1 MPSLVDCSTRK
12 DEREQGGQEFW
23 KMVSAFTRQLGLNVH
38 SANWALLISNQPLIY
53 THLVEKVHTWKS
65 PVRKTEKT
73 VLIKDFHF
81 NISTREKVMWI
92 LLLKHLLFLF
102 FLYVYVFPTSFTS
115 FSIWLTFCLPKR
127 SNRHRQWSQV
137 SGSFCWVTAI

>member
-65 PVRKTEKT
+65 PVRKTEET
-73 VLIKDFHF
+73 VLVKDFHI

-115 FSIWLTFCLPKR
+115 FSI
-127 SNRHRQWSQV
+127 
-137 SGSFCWVTAI
+137 